1 MKLDQNICS
10 NNSSA
15 EFENGYDSLKNMAAG
30 GEGRLS
36 LYGYME
42 NLLTLYNS
50 HIYWQIFMKL
60 GQNICPNE
68 ILAEIET
75 GSYELK
81 N

>member
-10 NNSSA
+10 NKSSA
-15 EFENGYDSLKNMAAG
+15 EFENGFDSLKNMAARG
-30 GEGRLS
+30 GQLS

-68 ILAEIET
+68 ILAGIET

>member
-1 MKLDQNICS
+1 
-10 NNSSA
+10 
-15 EFENGYDSLKNMAAG
+15 MAARG
-30 GEGRLS
+30 GGQSS
-36 LYGYME
+36 LYGYSE

>member
-1 MKLDQNICS
+1 MKLDQNICF

-15 EFENGYDSLKNMAAG
+15 GFENGYDSLKNMAARG
-30 GEGRLS
+30 GGQSS
-36 LYGYME
+36 LNGFME

-68 ILAEIET
+68 IIAGIET